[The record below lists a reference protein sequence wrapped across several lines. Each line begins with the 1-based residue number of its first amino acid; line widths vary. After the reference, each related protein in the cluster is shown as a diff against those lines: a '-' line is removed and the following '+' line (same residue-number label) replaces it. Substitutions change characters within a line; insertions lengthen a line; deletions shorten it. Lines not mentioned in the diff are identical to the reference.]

1 MRDVVIGAIT
11 GYNFDTIRP
20 WVNSLDK
27 SGFTG
32 HKVVICYNIDYVTC
46 DELTKRGYT
55 VFGFQRNEETLSL
68 EYSKKDFSIVVDR
81 FLHIWHFLSKFDD
94 IRYIVATDVKD
105 VIFQTNPSEWLE
117 SNFTEGILASQESI
131 RYCDEDWGRNNITKS
146 FGSAIYERYK
156 DVIIHNAGVI
166 AGSKD
171 HFLDLCLNI
180 YMICHG
186 MPGYIDGG
194 GGPDQAAYNLIIN
207 SAAYIDC
214 TYSVE
219 SEEAWAAQLGT
230 VANSKYF
237 DKTTSPCP
245 MVTKEGIVLTQSGK
259 PFTIIHQYNRIPELR
274 RILEEK
280 YK

>member
-20 WVNSLDK
+20 WVHSLDS

-68 EYSKKDFSIVVDR
+68 EYPKKDFSIVVDR

-131 RYCDEDWGRNNITKS
+131 RYCDEDWGRNNLIRS
-146 FGSAIYERYK
+146 FGESIYERYK
-156 DVIIHNAGVI
+156 KEMIHNAGVI
-166 AGSKD
+166 AGSRD
-171 HFLDLCLNI
+171 YFLDLCLNI
-180 YMICHG
+180 YLICNG
-186 MPGYIDGG
+186 MPGRIDGG
-194 GGPDQAAYNLIIN
+194 GGPDQAAYNLILN
-207 SAAYIDC
+207 SGAYKDC

-219 SEEAWAAQLGT
+219 SEEGWAAQLGT
-230 VANSKYF
+230 VANSLYK
-237 DKTTSPCP
+237 DKTTALCP
-245 MVTKEGIVLTQSGK
+245 MMTQDGIVLTQSGK
-259 PFTIIHQYNRIPELR
+259 PFTIVHQYDRIPELKSL
-274 RILEEK
+274 IEQK
-280 YK
+280 FY